1 MLRKTRGRTEPQRIR
16 LSVAIWIAAG
26 VGLTTAVIS
35 AVIVVGIDR
44 TERAPLGAWLSDFA
58 KSPGLAGL
66 CALLAASLT
75 LWGILRQVATS
86 RRGIEHQQEAES
98 NRAWWERF
106 EWAATRAVPASK
118 DDNPLPFGAV
128 LSTLTALTE
137 AAKDDVQRTA
147 IGAVMEVAADKS
159 NEPTNENELPAYEE
173 VPPAGDRTIQALQN
187 YVRAAGN
194 TPARSAMVEAHLY
207 EYQVI
212 EALKRLLSPEN
223 VRIQPLLSPENV
235 HIPRG
240 LRMPDAVVTH
250 REKLIVIEVKAYRK
264 GRGLGSE
271 AAAQIRP
278 LIEMAGADAGLVV
291 APIELQFETQNRE
304 RDNILGVAWV
314 SPEDDAVLLRA
325 LNILAGDRE
334 PGQL

>member
-1 MLRKTRGRTEPQRIR
+1 MSRKTRGRTEPQRIR

-26 VGLTTAVIS
+26 VGFTTAVIS

-98 NRAWWERF
+98 NRAWWGRF

-118 DDNPLPFGAV
+118 DDNPLPFNAV

-147 IGAVMEVAADKS
+147 IGAVMEVAADLDARPHKS

-194 TPARSAMVEAHLY
+194 TPARSVMVEAHLY

-212 EALKRLLSPEN
+212 EALSR
-223 VRIQPLLSPENV
+223 LLSPENV
-235 HIPRG
+235 HITPDLLGR
-240 LRMPDAVVTH
+240 RPDAVVTH
-250 REKLIVIEVKAYRK
+250 RGKRIVIEVKAYRK
-264 GRGLGSE
+264 GRGLGSKV
-271 AAAQIRP
+271 AAQIRP
-278 LIEMAGADAGLVV
+278 LIAMAGADAGLVV